1 MCGIT
6 GIIDH
11 HNSIL
16 IEQSK
21 LKRMADFMN
30 YRGPDEEGYE
40 IQTSD
45 GFSFGLAHKRLSI
58 IDVSEASNQPMWNE
72 NKSQVIVFN
81 GEIYNYLEIKK
92 ELQSLGYIFRTTGDT
107 EVLLKAYSEW
117 GIKSMLSRLEGMF
130 AFVLIDVK
138 KRKTFLARDRF
149 GEKPLYYHQNEKG
162 FFAFGSD
169 IRSFK
174 VLPISLSIDQFSL
187 GYYFSE
193 MSTPINDSIYK
204 EIKKLAPG
212 CFMEISQKAQSI
224 QPYWELLYNEK
235 ISVSDDEI
243 IMETENRIEKAV
255 QKMLRSDVPVGC
267 FLSGGIDSSLIALY
281 AARNYNKK
289 IETFSVGFEYEDF
302 NELPYA
308 KTVANYI
315 DSAHNE
321 IILNPKDL
329 NVADALLIEYGEPFA
344 DSSAIPT
351 YYVSKFAG
359 RKVKVALG
367 GDGGDEIFA
376 GYRTYNQ
383 GFRMQQWYNKR
394 LLNIPLSILSS
405 LTTFQK
411 AKYLSGV
418 LKKNTSTI
426 ATALYRNMGFSSNDL
441 KVLFNDKEFYEAPV
455 IEHEQRVEEALKCTD
470 NIFDALLHA
479 SMNTRLVNDYLV
491 KTDRASMFNSLEL
504 RTPFLD
510 KNIIEFTSRIPYHQL
525 MKGGENKYLTK
536 KLAEKYFDKAFIYRK
551 KQGFG
556 IPIGEWMKKEWKK
569 EVENVIFEKQHVIPL
584 NQNYVHQLWNEHQSG
599 RVNHVHRLWTI
610 YVFQKWIKNNSV

>member
-16 IEQSK
+16 IEQNT
-21 LKRMADFMN
+21 LKNMASFMN
-30 YRGPDEEGYE
+30 YRGPDVEGYE
-40 IQTSD
+40 IQNKD
-45 GFSFGLAHKRLSI
+45 DFSFGLAHKRLSI
-58 IDVSEASNQPMWNE
+58 LDVSEASNQPMWNE
-72 NKSQVIVFN
+72 NKSHVIVFN

-107 EVLLKAYSEW
+107 EVLLKAYNEW

-212 CFMEISQKAQSI
+212 SFMEISQKSQSI

-329 NVADALLIEYGEPFA
+329 NVADALLKEYGEPFA

-359 RKVKVALG
+359 KSVKVALG

-383 GFRMQQWYNKR
+383 GLRMQQWYNKR
-394 LLNIPLSILSS
+394 ILNLPLTALSKLSS
-405 LTTFQK
+405 SEK
-411 AKYLSGV
+411 IKYLKGV
-418 LKKNTSTI
+418 MQKDKSVI
-426 ATALYRNMGFSSNDL
+426 ASALYRNMGFSEKDL
-441 KVLFNDKEFYEAPV
+441 KQLSKEPDFYGAPSL
-455 IEHEQRVEEALKCTD
+455 EHEKRVEEALNDSD

-479 SMNTRLVNDYLV
+479 SIKTRLVNDYLV
-491 KTDRASMFNSLEL
+491 KTDRASMYNSLEL

-510 KNIIEFTSRIPYHQL
+510 ANIIDFTRKIPYRQL
-525 MKGGENKYLTK
+525 MRGGENKFITK
-536 KLAEKYFDKAFIYRK
+536 KIAEKYFDKEFIYRK

-556 IPIGEWMKKEWKK
+556 IPIGKWMKSEWKK
-569 EVENVIFEKQHVIPL
+569 EVEEVIFEKQHLIPW
-584 NQNYVHQLWNEHQSG
+584 NESYIQQIWNEHQSNK
-599 RVNHVHRLWTI
+599 VNHTHRLWTI
-610 YVFQKWIKNNSV
+610 YVFQKWAKSSNI